1 MRIALL
7 VFAKAPVPG
16 EAKTRLIPALGP
28 GGAAVLSAR
37 LTRRTLRT
45 AAAGAWTS
53 TVLCCAP
60 DATHDFFALCRRLH
74 GVALRDQR
82 GADLGERMHEA
93 FEWALGSHDAA
104 ILVGTDIPSMA
115 PDDLGLATEALVDGT
130 DAVLGPARDGGYWL
144 IGLRRADP
152 AVFAGLPWSTP
163 GVAAQTRER
172 MTRLGWRWNEVAT
185 RADVDHPEDLATL
198 EADPEHRALLDGL
211 PWPGAG
217 RMPPD

>member
-1 MRIALL
+1 LRIALL

-60 DATHDFFALCRRLH
+60 DATHEFFALCRRLH
-74 GVALRDQR
+74 GVALRDQC

-93 FEWALGSHDAA
+93 FEWALASHDAA

-115 PDDLGLATEALVDGT
+115 PEDLAQAAGVLEGGA
-130 DAVLGPARDGGYWL
+130 DAVLGPAQDGGYWL
-144 IGLRRADP
+144 IGLRRNAE
-152 AVFAGLPWSTP
+152 ALFSGVAWSTP
-163 GVAAQTRER
+163 AVAATTRQR
-172 MTRLGWRWNEVAT
+172 LHGLGWRWGELPL
-185 RADVDHPEDLATL
+185 RADLDEPEDLDAL
-198 EADPEHRALLDGL
+198 PGVPGGADLLSGL
-211 PWPGAG
+211 TVAPASG
-217 RMPPD
+217 R

>member
-45 AAAGAWTS
+45 AAAGDWAS

-74 GVALRDQR
+74 GVILRDQR

-93 FEWALGSHDAA
+93 FDWALGSHDAA
-104 ILVGTDIPSMA
+104 ILVGTDIPSMG
-115 PDDLGLATEALVDGT
+115 PDDLAGAAEALRGGA
-130 DAVLGPARDGGYWL
+130 DAVLGPAQDGGYWL
-144 IGLRRADP
+144 IGLRQTSPTLFSGVA
-152 AVFAGLPWSTP
+152 WSTP
-163 GVAAQTRER
+163 AVAAATRQR
-172 MTRLGWRWNEVAT
+172 LQALGWRWSELPPRHDLDN
-185 RADVDHPEDLATL
+185 PEDLDEL
-198 EADPEHRALLDGL
+198 PGVPGGVDLLSGL
-211 PWPGAG
+211 AV
-217 RMPPD
+217 RPDHET

>member
-45 AAAGAWTS
+45 AAAVEWNS

-60 DATHDFFALCRRLH
+60 DTTHEFFALCRRLH
-74 GVALRDQR
+74 GVTLRDQH

-93 FEWALGSHDAA
+93 LAWALDSHDAA

-115 PDDLGLATEALVDGT
+115 PEDLAQAADALRGGA
-130 DAVLGPARDGGYWL
+130 DAVLGPAQDGGYWL
-144 IGLRRADP
+144 IGLRRTSDHLFSGVAWSTP
-152 AVFAGLPWSTP
+152 AVAATTRDRLRALAWRWIELPARADLDEPDDLDAMAGVAGGTDLLAGLP
-163 GVAAQTRER
+163 V
-172 MTRLGWRWNEVAT
+172 T
-185 RADVDHPEDLATL
+185 RASGH
-198 EADPEHRALLDGL
+198 
-211 PWPGAG
+211 
-217 RMPPD
+217 

>member
-45 AAAGAWTS
+45 AAAGEWAS

-104 ILVGTDIPSMA
+104 ILVGTDIPSMQA
-115 PDDLGLATEALVDGT
+115 DDLATAAAALREGA
-130 DAVLGPARDGGYWL
+130 DAVLGPAEDGGYWL
-144 IGLRRADP
+144 IGLRRTNGALFSGV
-152 AVFAGLPWSTP
+152 AWSTSA
-163 GVAAQTRER
+163 VAAATRQR
-172 MTRLGWRWNEVAT
+172 LDALGWRRVELPP
-185 RADVDHPEDLATL
+185 RADLDEPADL
-198 EADPEHRALLDGL
+198 DALAEVPGGAELLSGL
-211 PWPGAG
+211 ASTSG
-217 RMPPD
+217 RER